1 MTSAPHS
8 SPVHTVP
15 GAPAEA
21 AWLPPDAPLA
31 MPRQALELDG
41 AAEGVLATLFRLIF
55 APLRG

>member
-1 MTSAPHS
+1 MTSAPLS
-8 SPVHTVP
+8 SPAHAASGGEVD
-15 GAPAEA
+15 

-31 MPRQALELDG
+31 MPRQALELNG